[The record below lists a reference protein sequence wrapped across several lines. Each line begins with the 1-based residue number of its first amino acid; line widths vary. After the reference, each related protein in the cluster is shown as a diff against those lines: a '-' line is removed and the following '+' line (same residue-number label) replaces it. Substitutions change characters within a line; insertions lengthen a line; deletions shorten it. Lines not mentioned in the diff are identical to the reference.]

1 VRAPLQFYSAQWP
14 EHSKPEKPE
23 SVVRPCKRNLTIC
36 IKSGHDVF
44 LQQATAQQ
52 YFVHFI

>member
-1 VRAPLQFYSAQWP
+1 MRAPLHFYSAQWP

-44 LQQATAQQ
+44 LQQATEQP